1 MAVPTWL
8 QNKSV
13 VILETVN
20 GYAIAPSASASI
32 TECVAFETFAAL
44 TYYLET
50 NFAPRDPA

>member
-1 MAVPTWL
+1 MSIPTWL

-20 GYAIAPSASASI
+20 GYAVAPNADAKI

-44 TYYLET
+44 TYYLEV